1 MQFNFKAEKKKKKI
15 KSTIDIFENAR
26 FSAQVI
32 RENVKKSY
40 VLLLVLVMS
49 EIGKIKQDI
58 DKKDLKYEFY
68 IKLKISQ
75 KIKIIIKKKHEFL
88 NMNFIPKT

>member
-1 MQFNFKAEKKKKKI
+1 
-15 KSTIDIFENAR
+15 
-26 FSAQVI
+26 
-32 RENVKKSY
+32 
-40 VLLLVLVMS
+40 MS